1 MPRSGPASVLVS
13 TGCSNNIQ
21 MALYNIC
28 VDEEVHSG
36 HDMGL
41 CEWLL
46 WCACFQQ

>member
-21 MALYNIC
+21 MALYIC

-41 CEWLL
+41 CVWLL